1 MSRYL
6 IQRLLAVVPTLLALT
21 LVAFVLTT
29 AARGDPALEALQQA
43 GDVPTPEALARYR
56 QQLGLDQPFP
66 VRYGRWLAAVTRGD
80 LGRSYLT
87 RRPVADMIGERVR
100 ATLLLG
106 VSALVVSTVLGVG
119 LGTLFAMRHDTWL
132 DHGGRFVTLVLAS
145 VPSFWLAIALIV
157 LFGEKLRLLPVAGYG
172 VDRHL
177 VLPTLAL
184 AIGPAAALMR
194 LTRARMLE
202 VIGQDYVRTAR
213 AKGLGGG
220 SVARG
225 HVLRNAAIPIAGLLG
240 LRFGHILAGAVIV
253 ESIFAWPGMGSV
265 VLAAISGRDLPVIGG
280 YVLVAGLLF
289 IGANLLVDASYVLLD
304 PRIRL
309 GAGGASR

>member
-1 MSRYL
+1 MARYL
-6 IQRLLAVVPTLLALT
+6 IERLVAAVPTLIALT
-21 LVAFVLTT
+21 LVAFLLTT

-43 GDVPTPEALARYR
+43 GDVPSPETLARYR
-56 QQLGLDQPFP
+56 HQLGLDQPLP
-66 VRYGRWLAAVTRGD
+66 VRYARWLSGAVRGD

-87 RRPVADMIGERVR
+87 RRPVSEMIGERVR
-100 ATLLLG
+100 ATLILG
-106 VSALVVSTVLGVG
+106 FSALAASTLLGVG
-119 LGTLFAMRHDTWL
+119 LGALFATHHDTWI
-132 DHGGRFVTLVLAS
+132 DNVGRLATVFLAS
-145 VPSFWLAIALIV
+145 IPAFWLAIALIV

-172 VDRHL
+172 VDLHL

-184 AIGPAAALMR
+184 CLGPAAALMR

-202 VIGQDYVRTAR
+202 VLGQDHVRTAR
-213 AKGLGGG
+213 AKGVGESGITW
-220 SVARG
+220 S

-265 VLAAISGRDLPVIGG
+265 VLTAISGRDLPVIGG
-280 YVLVAGLLF
+280 YVLIAGVLF
-289 IGANLLVDASYVLLD
+289 ILVGLVVDVGYAVLD

-309 GAGGASR
+309 GSSGSAR